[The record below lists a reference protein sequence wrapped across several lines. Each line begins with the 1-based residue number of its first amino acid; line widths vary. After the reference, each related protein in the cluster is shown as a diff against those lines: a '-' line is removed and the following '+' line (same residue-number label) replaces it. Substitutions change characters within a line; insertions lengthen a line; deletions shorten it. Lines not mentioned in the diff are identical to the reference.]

1 MVFILNIAMI
11 ILVQL
16 FIFYVALMLL
26 YYVTRTNT

>member
-16 FIFYVALMLL
+16 FIFYFALILL
-26 YYVTRTNT
+26 YYATRTNT

>member
-26 YYVTRTNT
+26 YYVTRTKM